1 MPLRRRKSRC
11 AGKSRS
17 ECLKLRKRCKMT
29 KATSKSPARCRAR
42 KNRTIKMLE
51 LAGVSKKRVVRR
63 RRRRSP
69 SRRRRSVTRRRRV
82 SRRRSVTR
90 RRSPSRRRSVT
101 RRRTRSRR

>member
-29 KATSKSPARCRAR
+29 RATSKSPARCRAR

-63 RRRRSP
+63 RRKK
-69 SRRRRSVTRRRRV
+69 
-82 SRRRSVTR
+82 
-90 RRSPSRRRSVT
+90 SPSRRRSIT

>member
-11 AGKSRS
+11 AGKSKS

-63 RRRRSP
+63 RKKSP
-69 SRRRRSVTRRRRV
+69 SRRRSVTRRKSPS

-90 RRSPSRRRSVT
+90 RRSPSSRRRSVT
-101 RRRTRSRR
+101 RRRSRSRR

>member
-42 KNRTIKMLE
+42 KNRTVKMLE

-63 RRRRSP
+63 RRRKSPSRRRKSP
-69 SRRRRSVTRRRRV
+69 SRRRRSVTRRRR
-82 SRRRSVTR
+82 
-90 RRSPSRRRSVT
+90 SPSRRRTRTRT

>member
-29 KATSKSPARCRAR
+29 RATSKSPARCRAR

-63 RRRRSP
+63 RRKKSP
-69 SRRRRSVTRRRRV
+69 SRRRK
-82 SRRRSVTR
+82 
-90 RRSPSRRRSVT
+90 SPSRRRSVT